1 MKHEVEKQARFFNL
15 GEQYFWLASQNEL
28 AERQLRPYLRRLA
41 RENGRQTL
49 RILDLG
55 CGPGNTLRRLAPA
68 GRVYGFDYSLDA
80 LAFARSKGIQHVFS
94 GELTALP
101 VASGAFDCVI
111 ALDVLEHVEDDQAAL
126 REAARVL
133 RPRGVFLFTVPAFMA
148 LWRYH
153 DEAYGHFRRYG
164 RADFRRRVLDA
175 GLEVRVCR
183 FFKRAFFLPLLIM
196 AALERRGWLVR
207 RDNFFTVPSWLNRL
221 LAAQIVWE
229 DRSRLGWIL
238 PFGVSLLCVGHRT
251 TAGQESRR

>member
-1 MKHEVEKQARFFNL
+1 MKQEFDKQARYFNL

-28 AERQLRPYLRRLA
+28 AERQLRPHLEHLA
-41 RENGRQTL
+41 RENGQRAL

-55 CGPGNTLRRLAPA
+55 CGPGNTLRRLKPA

-80 LAFARSKGIQHVFS
+80 LAFARSRGVQHVFS

-101 VASGAFDCVI
+101 VASAAFDCVL

-126 REAARVL
+126 TEVARVL
-133 RPRGVFLFTVPAFMA
+133 RPGGVFLFTVPAFMA

-153 DEAYGHFRRYG
+153 DEAYGHFRRYR

-175 GLEVRVCR
+175 GLEIRACR
-183 FFKRAFFLPLLIM
+183 FFKRAFFLPLLVL
-196 AALERRGWLVR
+196 AALERCGWLLR
-207 RDNFFTVPSWLNRL
+207 RDSFFTVPSWLNRL

-238 PFGVSLLCVGHRT
+238 PFGVSLLCWGHRT
-251 TAGQESRR
+251 PVLQRTHP